1 MNFFKIVITIML
13 FCLITTLSHQSQAQ
27 TTVAPNQ
34 IRRSVATIMF
44 AGLAGAVLGMS
55 TLSFYG
61 EPQEHINNI
70 WLGLAMGAM
79 GGTAYVLN
87 QSRAVATTN
96 MTAPQNPNQ
105 VMARAPTVFAY
116 RFEF

>member
-1 MNFFKIVITIML
+1 MKFLKLTIMSML
-13 FCLITTLSHQSQAQ
+13 FFSIATFSQFSIAQ
-27 TTVAPNQ
+27 TSAAPNQ

-70 WLGLAMGAM
+70 WLGLALGAM

-87 QSRAVATTN
+87 QSRATSAINTPI
-96 MTAPQNPNQ
+96 PQNPNQ
-105 VMARAPTVFAY
+105 LTARAPTVFAY